1 MNIFGILLAYFFPRI
16 HMKQKLLLIAS
27 TILLVSTSAMAYDAQ
42 LAQKLDSFYEKMTFE
57 PLSKSH
63 LLLKPETFVEE
74 VTKDPSI
81 VVIDVRTPQ
90 EQTFVKLGYANTMEI
105 PLEELFEAKN
115 LDRIPTDKRLVVVCH
130 SGTRAIPS
138 ALNLKMLGF
147 KNVQVLENG
156 IIGMAQISSPKTCIL
171 K

>member
-1 MNIFGILLAYFFPRI
+1 MTP
-16 HMKQKLLLIAS
+16 KKLLTLMAAIALS
-27 TILLVSTSAMAYDAQ
+27 VTTVNAYDAQ
-42 LAQKLDSFYEKMTFE
+42 LAQKLDGFYEKMTFE
-57 PLSKSH
+57 PLSKSA
-63 LLLKPETFVEE
+63 LLLKPEAFVEE
-74 VTKDPSI
+74 VKKDPTI

-90 EQTFVKLGYANTMEI
+90 EQAFVKLGYKNTLEM

-115 LDRIPTDKRLVVVCH
+115 LDRIPTDKRIVVMCH
-130 SGTRAIPS
+130 SGTRAIPA

-156 IIGMAQISSPKTCIL
+156 IVGMAQISAPKTCIL

>member
-1 MNIFGILLAYFFPRI
+1 
-16 HMKQKLLLIAS
+16 MKQKLLLIAS
-27 TILLVSTSAMAYDAQ
+27 AITLSLTSAHAYDVE
-42 LAQKLDSFYEKMTFE
+42 LAKKLDSFYEKMTFA
-57 PLSKSH
+57 PLAKSN
-63 LLLKPETFVEE
+63 LLIKADAFVEE
-74 VTKDPSI
+74 VKKDPSI

-90 EQTFVKLGYANTMEI
+90 EQAFVKLGYKNTLEM
-105 PLEELFEAKN
+105 PLEELFEVKN
-115 LDRIPTDKRLVVVCH
+115 LDRIPTDKRLVVMCH

-156 IIGMAQISSPKTCIL
+156 IVGMAQISGPKTCIL

>member
-1 MNIFGILLAYFFPRI
+1 MITTRLLALAAA
-16 HMKQKLLLIAS
+16 LLLPSAS
-27 TILLVSTSAMAYDAQ
+27 VSAYDTEMAK
-42 LAQKLDSFYEKMTFE
+42 KLDSFYEKMTFD
-57 PLSKSH
+57 PLSKST
-63 LLLKPETFVEE
+63 LLLKPDAFVEE
-74 VTKDPSI
+74 VKKDPSI

-90 EQTFVKLGYANTMEI
+90 EQAFVKLGYKNTLEM

-156 IIGMAQISSPKTCIL
+156 IVGIAQISSPKTCIL

>member
-1 MNIFGILLAYFFPRI
+1 
-16 HMKQKLLLIAS
+16 MKQKLLIFASSMLIS
-27 TILLVSTSAMAYDAQ
+27 VTSASAYDVE
-42 LAQKLDSFYEKMTFE
+42 LAKKFDGFYEKMTFE

-63 LLLKPETFVEE
+63 LLLKPDAFVEE
-74 VTKDPSI
+74 VKNDPSI

-90 EQTFVKLGYANTMEI
+90 EQAFVKLGYTNTLEM

-115 LDRIPTDKRLVVVCH
+115 LDRIPTDKRLVIMCH

-156 IIGMAQISSPKTCIL
+156 IVGMAQISSPKTCIL

>member
-1 MNIFGILLAYFFPRI
+1 
-16 HMKQKLLLIAS
+16 MKQKLLILASSMLI
-27 TILLVSTSAMAYDAQ
+27 TVTSLSAYDVE
-42 LAQKLDSFYEKMTFE
+42 LAKKFDGFYEKMTFE

-63 LLLKPETFVEE
+63 LLLKSDAFVEE
-74 VTKDPSI
+74 VRKDPSI

-90 EQTFVKLGYANTMEI
+90 EQAFVKLGYANTLEM
-105 PLEELFEAKN
+105 PLEELFEARN
-115 LDRIPTDKRLVVVCH
+115 LDRIPSDKRLVVVCH

-156 IIGMAQISSPKTCIL
+156 IVGMAQISSPKTCIL

>member
-1 MNIFGILLAYFFPRI
+1 MVHKKILT
-16 HMKQKLLLIAS
+16 LLGVFTLS
-27 TILLVSTSAMAYDAQ
+27 YSSLSAYDTE
-42 LAQKLDSFYEKMTFE
+42 LAKKLDGFYEKMTFE

-63 LLLKPETFVEE
+63 LLLKPDVFVEE
-74 VTKDPSI
+74 VKKDPSI

-90 EQTFVKLGYANTMEI
+90 EQAFVKLGYKNTLEM

-115 LDRIPTDKRLVVVCH
+115 LDRIPSDKRLVVVCH

-156 IIGMAQISSPKTCIL
+156 IVGMAQISSPKTCIL

>member
-1 MNIFGILLAYFFPRI
+1 MVHKKILT
-16 HMKQKLLLIAS
+16 LLGVFTLS
-27 TILLVSTSAMAYDAQ
+27 CSSLSAYDTE
-42 LAQKLDSFYEKMTFE
+42 LAKKLDGFYEKMTFE

-63 LLLKPETFVEE
+63 LLLKPDVFVEE
-74 VTKDPSI
+74 VKKDPSI

-90 EQTFVKLGYANTMEI
+90 EQAFVKLGYKNTLEM

-115 LDRIPTDKRLVVVCH
+115 LDRIPSDKRLVVVCH

-156 IIGMAQISSPKTCIL
+156 IVGIAQISSPKTCIL

>member
-1 MNIFGILLAYFFPRI
+1 MLRKKVLTLLGAFALTYSSL
-16 HMKQKLLLIAS
+16 H
-27 TILLVSTSAMAYDAQ
+27 AYDAE
-42 LAQKLDSFYEKMTFE
+42 LAKKLDGFYGKMTFV
-57 PLSKSH
+57 PLSNSN
-63 LLLKPETFVEE
+63 LLIKPAAFVEE
-74 VTKDPSI
+74 VKKDPSI

-90 EQTFVKLGYANTMEI
+90 EQAFIKLGYAHTLEM

-115 LDRIPTDKRLVVVCH
+115 LNRIPTDKHLVVVCH

-156 IIGMAQISSPKTCIL
+156 IIGMAEISAPKTCIV

>member
-1 MNIFGILLAYFFPRI
+1 MMKNRLFVLAATVLL
-16 HMKQKLLLIAS
+16 S
-27 TILLVSTSAMAYDAQ
+27 SVSVSAYDTEMAK
-42 LAQKLDSFYEKMTFE
+42 KLDSFYEKMTFE
-57 PLSKSH
+57 PLSKST
-63 LLLKPETFVEE
+63 LLLKPDAFVEE
-74 VTKDPSI
+74 VKKDPSI

-90 EQTFVKLGYANTMEI
+90 EQAFVKLGYKNTLEM

-130 SGTRAIPS
+130 SGVRAVPS

-156 IIGMAQISSPKTCIL
+156 IVGIAQISSPKTCIL